1 MLRAIFAPESISQ
14 RQNTEAIEVG
24 GSTLVAARV
33 LEHRPARTPA
43 YEEVEAEV
51 AARVKAL
58 EAARLARE
66 AGEQALAAAREAG
79 NAAEGFSE
87 PQKVSRVGA
96 ASLGTE
102 AVRAIFGADP
112 DKLPAFVGVPQGSS
126 AYAVFKVSEVEMPDE
141 EKIEE
146 RLRAYRDQ
154 AADLYGQAETAA
166 AFELLRE
173 RARVEV
179 RLDKLASGDDEQ

>member
-1 MLRAIFAPESISQ
+1 RNRPAVRRAIVATESISQ

-24 GSTLVAARV
+24 GSTLLAARV
-33 LEHRPARTPA
+33 VAHQPARTPG

-79 NAAEGFSE
+79 AEAEGFGDTQE
-87 PQKVSRVGA
+87 VSRAGA
-96 ASLGTE
+96 ASLGSE
-102 AVRAIFGADP
+102 AVKAIFGVDSA
-112 DKLPAFVGVPQGSS
+112 KLPGFVGMPQGSS
-126 AYAVFKVSEVEMPDE
+126 GYAIFKVSKVEAPTA
-141 EKIEE
+141 EKVEE

-166 AFELLRE
+166 VFELLRG
-173 RARVEV
+173 R
-179 RLDKLASGDDEQ
+179 

>member
-1 MLRAIFAPESISQ
+1 
-14 RQNTEAIEVG
+14 
-24 GSTLVAARV
+24 
-33 LEHRPARTPA
+33 
-43 YEEVEAEV
+43 
-51 AARVKAL
+51 
-58 EAARLARE
+58 
-66 AGEQALAAAREAG
+66 
-79 NAAEGFSE
+79 
-87 PQKVSRVGA
+87 
-96 ASLGTE
+96 
-102 AVRAIFGADP
+102 GADP

-179 RLDKLASGDDEQ
+179 RLDKLASGDDEQQPVAGPGCPRPPPRPVPAGRGRRAHRPLARSRRRNRP